1 MTVKIKEEITNP
13 INEIHKISH
22 HIPLEALQDIHQRIA
37 DWRANGGNHDDP
49 YVFQQLRYA
58 QRFVRE

>member
-1 MTVKIKEEITNP
+1 MNP

-22 HIPLEALQDIHQRIA
+22 HIPLEALQDIYWLA
-37 DWRANGGNHDDP
+37 SGGNHDDP

-58 QRFVRE
+58 KRFVRE